1 MADDSLAQ
9 YRAKRNFTKTQEP
22 AEGGVANADA
32 PVFVIQKHWATR
44 LHYDL
49 RLELDGVMKSW
60 AVPKGPSFD
69 PKDKRM
75 AVEVEDHPI
84 SYNQFEGEIPKGEY
98 GAGKVII
105 WDEGRWAPLG
115 DPRAGYR
122 DGMLKFE
129 MSGVKMHGRWALI
142 RMKPRGDEDA
152 KKPAWLLI
160 KEKDQFVRP
169 TDSFSVVDE
178 MPDSVVPL
186 RKSRRPKAASKK
198 AVSPDKAGSGAAATT
213 KLKPKAASKMPSR
226 SATASPSE
234 TETVPRSRRK
244 TDALSSVSAQT
255 TLPGEDAPL
264 PATLKPQLATL
275 VDTVPPDSD
284 AWVFEIK
291 FDGYRML
298 ARIEETQVQLF
309 TRNGHDW
316 THKLPHIAAALSKL
330 ALPSGWLDG
339 EIVVPGENGAPS
351 FQALQNAFDA
361 SKTAGIVYYLFDAP
375 FLAGRDLRR
384 EPLDVRRKLL
394 KQLLDRSDDKG
405 NAPGNLLRFS
415 EDFDVQPKDLIASA
429 CRMGLEGVIGKRRAS
444 PYVMR
449 RADSWIKLKCTQRQE
464 FVIAGYTSPKGGRA
478 GFGSLLLG
486 VHGDDGELRYAGNVG
501 TGFDQTTLIDIK
513 KRLDE
518 LLTQQRPFTKAT
530 ALDRT
535 AHWVKPL
542 LLAEVSFSEWT
553 SAGSVRHAV
562 FHGLREDKPAKA
574 ITRERAR
581 SAQTLPTDGPMRASP
596 KTVAVDETPGRTAK
610 KAAIS
615 KAQPATQPSSR
626 SPAPTKASRKA
637 KAMETEPGD
646 QLRVTHGDRVIDPS
660 TGVTKLQLVR
670 FYLLIAPLMVAHLK
684 QRPVS
689 LVRAPGGITGQLFF
703 QKHLEASIPGV
714 KALDPALDPG
724 HASLL
729 EVPSPKAIVSAAQM
743 NVVEFHTWNA
753 VKTAI
758 GKPDRM
764 TFDLDPGE
772 GVSWHRI
779 QQAAQLVRAFLSQ
792 LGLSAFLKTSGGKGL
807 HVVVPVK
814 KHFDWD
820 TVKGF
825 SQAVVQHLAKT
836 LPDHFVAKSGPKN
849 RVGKIFVDYLRNGFG
864 ATTVSAWSARARP
877 GLGVSV
883 PVGWDEIEALTGGAH
898 WHIANI
904 HERLDA
910 GNAPW
915 TDYAAQSV
923 VPAMKALGYT
933 PPDR

>member
-1 MADDSLAQ
+1 MVDPSLAQ

-22 AEGGVANADA
+22 AEGGVANANA

-75 AVEVEDHPI
+75 AVQVEDHPI
-84 SYNQFEGEIPKGEY
+84 SYNQFEGDIPKGEY

-142 RMKPRGDEDA
+142 RMKPRGDEEA
-152 KKPAWLLI
+152 KKPTWLLI
-160 KEKDQFVRP
+160 KEKDAFVRP
-169 TDSFSVVDE
+169 ADSFSVVDE

-186 RKSRRPKAASKK
+186 RKSHPKKAAPEKSE
-198 AVSPDKAGSGAAATT
+198 SSDAT
-213 KLKPKAASKMPSR
+213 ASRSR
-226 SATASPSE
+226 SASKSPSASAASSNAQS
-234 TETVPRSRRK
+234 TPRSKRK
-244 TDALSSVSAQT
+244 TDPLSSPSAKE

-275 VDTVPPDSD
+275 VDSVPPDPD

-298 ARIEETQVQLF
+298 ARIEDTHVQLF

-316 THKLPHIAAALSKL
+316 THRLPHIADALGKL
-330 ALPSGWLDG
+330 GLPSGWLDG
-339 EIVVPGENGAPS
+339 EIVVPGENGTPS
-351 FQALQNAFDA
+351 FQALQNVFDA
-361 SKTAGIVYYLFDAP
+361 RKTAGLVYYLFDAP

-384 EPLDVRRKLL
+384 EPLDLRRNLL
-394 KQLLDRSDDKG
+394 KQLLDRSDHQSNDPLG
-405 NAPGNLLRFS
+405 NMLRFS
-415 EDFDVQPKDLIASA
+415 DDFDAQPKDLIASA
-429 CRMGLEGVIGKRRAS
+429 CRMGLEGVIGKRRTS

-449 RADSWIKLKCTQRQE
+449 RADSWIKLKCSQRQE
-464 FVIAGYTSPKGGRA
+464 FVIGGYTSPRGSRE

-501 TGFDQTTLIDIK
+501 TGFDRATLVDIK
-513 KRLDE
+513 KRLDA
-518 LLTQQRPFTKAT
+518 LLTPQRPFVKAT

-574 ITRERAR
+574 ITRERAQSAETLGTERR
-581 SAQTLPTDGPMRASP
+581 SSSHSPTQPP
-596 KTVAVDETPGRTAK
+596 
-610 KAAIS
+610 S
-615 KAQPATQPSSR
+615 KATAN
-626 SPAPTKASRKA
+626 
-637 KAMETEPGD
+637 ETEPGD

-670 FYLLIAPLMVAHLK
+670 FYLLIAPLMVEHLK

-714 KALDPALDPG
+714 KSLDPALDPG

-729 EVPSPKAIVSAAQM
+729 EVPSAKAIVSAAQM
-743 NVVEFHTWNA
+743 NVIEFHTWNA
-753 VKTAI
+753 VKSAI

-792 LGLSAFLKTSGGKGL
+792 LGLRSFLKTSGGKGL

-814 KHFDWD
+814 KHYDWD

-825 SQAVVQHLAKT
+825 SRAIVQHLAKT

-883 PVGWDEIEALTGGAH
+883 PVDWEEIEALSGGAH

-904 HERLDA
+904 QNRLDK
-910 GNAPW
+910 GNTPW
-915 TDYAAQSV
+915 ADYAGQSV
-923 VPAMKALGYT
+923 TPAMKALGYALK
-933 PPDR
+933 DS

>member
-1 MADDSLAQ
+1 
-9 YRAKRNFTKTQEP
+9 
-22 AEGGVANADA
+22 
-32 PVFVIQKHWATR
+32 
-44 LHYDL
+44 
-49 RLELDGVMKSW
+49 
-60 AVPKGPSFD
+60 
-69 PKDKRM
+69 
-75 AVEVEDHPI
+75 
-84 SYNQFEGEIPKGEY
+84 
-98 GAGKVII
+98 
-105 WDEGRWAPLG
+105 
-115 DPRAGYR
+115 
-122 DGMLKFE
+122 
-129 MSGVKMHGRWALI
+129 
-142 RMKPRGDEDA
+142 
-152 KKPAWLLI
+152 
-160 KEKDQFVRP
+160 
-169 TDSFSVVDE
+169 
-178 MPDSVVPL
+178 
-186 RKSRRPKAASKK
+186 
-198 AVSPDKAGSGAAATT
+198 
-213 KLKPKAASKMPSR
+213 
-226 SATASPSE
+226 
-234 TETVPRSRRK
+234 
-244 TDALSSVSAQT
+244 
-255 TLPGEDAPL
+255 
-264 PATLKPQLATL
+264 
-275 VDTVPPDSD
+275 
-284 AWVFEIK
+284 
-291 FDGYRML
+291 
-298 ARIEETQVQLF
+298 
-309 TRNGHDW
+309 
-316 THKLPHIAAALSKL
+316 
-330 ALPSGWLDG
+330 LDG

-394 KQLLDRSDDKG
+394 KQLLSRSDDKDDEK
-405 NAPGNLLRFS
+405 PGNLLRFS
-415 EDFDVQPKDLIASA
+415 DDFDVQPKDLIVSA

-486 VHGDDGELRYAGNVG
+486 VHSDDGELRYAGNVG
-501 TGFDQTTLIDIK
+501 TGFDQATLVDIK
-513 KRLDE
+513 KRLDG
-518 LLTQQRPFTKAT
+518 LLTPQRPFTKAT

-596 KTVAVDETPGRTAK
+596 KTVAVDKTLARPAK
-610 KAAIS
+610 KAATS
-615 KAQPATQPSSR
+615 KAQPNMQPTSR
-626 SPAPTKASRKA
+626 SPAPTKASSKA

-660 TGVTKLQLVR
+660 TGATKLQLVR
-670 FYLLIAPLMVAHLK
+670 FYLLVAPLMVAHLR

-703 QKHLEASIPGV
+703 QKHLEASIP
-714 KALDPALDPG
+714 
-724 HASLL
+724 
-729 EVPSPKAIVSAAQM
+729 SPKAIVSATQM
-743 NVVEFHTWNA
+743 NVIEFHTWNA

-779 QQAAQLVRAFLSQ
+779 QQAAQLVRAFLLQ

-825 SQAVVQHLAKT
+825 SQAIVQHLAKT

-883 PVGWDEIEALTGGAH
+883 PVDWDEIEALSGGAH

-915 TDYAAQSV
+915 TDYAAQSI

-933 PPDR
+933 PTDRG